1 MIDRRDLRYDV
12 ELAAEVDAAGEPL
25 LAATR
30 NLSKGGVCLDV
41 ERALPEGETLGVSLF
56 LTLEGI
62 EQADNEALVVPAKVV
77 WCTERD
83 DGGFT
88 AGMQFAALTP
98 AQVRAVESFLRTL
111 EAR

>member
-1 MIDRRDLRYDV
+1 MTERRDQRSEV
-12 ELAAEVDAAGEPL
+12 ELAAEVDARGEPL

-41 ERALPEGETLGVSLF
+41 ERALPEGATLGVSLF

-62 EQADNEALVVPAKVV
+62 EQADHEALVLPAKVI

-88 AGMQFAALTP
+88 AGMQFGTLSAAQ
-98 AQVRAVESFLRTL
+98 ASAVETFLRTL
-111 EAR
+111 LPR

>member
-1 MIDRRDLRYDV
+1 MDRKDRRFDV
-12 ELAAEVDAAGEPL
+12 ELAAEVDARGEAL

-41 ERALPEGETLGVSLF
+41 EKPLDEGATLGVSLF

-62 EQADNEALVVPAKVV
+62 EHADTDALVVHAKVI
-77 WCTERD
+77 WCTARD

-88 AGMQFAALTP
+88 AGMQFGTLSS
-98 AQVRAVESFLRTL
+98 AQTVAVEAFLRKL
-111 EAR
+111 GP